1 MSGELAGAADIV
13 TGAVIADAVEPEAG
27 ADGHFREGNCL
38 NCGTPLIG
46 SFCHSC
52 GQQGH
57 LHRTLAA
64 FWHDFAHGVLHFEGK
79 IWRTLPLL
87 AFKPGHLTRRYVHGE
102 RARFVSPLALFLF
115 CVFLMFGTFSMLGSH
130 LETSAFDR
138 DGKAEVAA
146 GVAKGQQDLR
156 RELAAVDKKI
166 AAAEAKGEDTG
177 TLKRERANIAGM
189 LRIVGGGPV
198 AIADNSGKLLNF
210 KTGWTRLDEGLEK
223 ANENPNLMLYKLQ
236 SNAYKYSWLL
246 IPMSAPFL
254 WFLFFWRRDLKMYD
268 HVIFVTYSLSF
279 MTLLGVVATLANA
292 AGGGVASIGSLLL
305 FVPPVHIYKQLK
317 YAYGLSRAGALVR
330 TAMMLVQATI
340 VLIFFMLLLIALGLV
355 G

>member
-1 MSGELAGAADIV
+1 MSGELAGAADIA
-13 TGAVIADAVEPEAG
+13 TGAVMAGAVEPEAG
-27 ADGHFREGNCL
+27 ADGHFHEGNCL
-38 NCGTPLIG
+38 NCGTKLVG
-46 SFCHSC
+46 AFCHSC

-57 LHRTLAA
+57 LHRTLTA

-87 AFKPGHLTRRYVHGE
+87 AFKPSHLTRRYVHGE

-130 LETSAFDR
+130 LETSAFNR
-138 DGKAEVAA
+138 DGKAQVAA
-146 GVAKGQQDLR
+146 GVAKGKQDLE
-156 RELAAVDKKI
+156 RELAAIDRKI
-166 AAAEAKGEDTG
+166 AAAQAKGEDIG
-177 TLKRERANIAGM
+177 TLKRERANVDGM
-189 LRIVGGGPV
+189 LRIVNGGPV
-198 AIADNSGKLLNF
+198 AIADSSGKFMNLN
-210 KTGWTRLDEGLEK
+210 TGWDWLDKGVRK

-246 IPMSAPFL
+246 IPMSIPFL

-268 HVIFVTYSLSF
+268 HAIFVTYSLSF

-305 FVPPVHIYKQLK
+305 FVPPIHVYKQLK
-317 YAYGLSRAGALVR
+317 YAYGLSRTGALVR
-330 TAMMLVQATI
+330 TAILLIQATV
-340 VLIFFMLLLIALGLV
+340 VLIFFVLLLIALGLL